1 MASEDD
7 KDLHII
13 QRLSFEELFISSK
26 MFMEMFMFTFLV
38 KEDGLGNHSLKFPA

>member
-7 KDLHII
+7 EDLHIL
-13 QRLSFEELFISSK
+13 RSLSFEELFISSK

-38 KEDGLGNHSLKFPA
+38 KEDGLRTHSLKFPS